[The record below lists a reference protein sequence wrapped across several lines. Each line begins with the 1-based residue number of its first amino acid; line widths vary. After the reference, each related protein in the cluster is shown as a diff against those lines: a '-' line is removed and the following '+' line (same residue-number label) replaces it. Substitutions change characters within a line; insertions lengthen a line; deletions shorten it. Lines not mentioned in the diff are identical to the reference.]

1 MATFIT
7 LEIIRSDD
15 DRTTGDIDIHTIGS
29 NEESRND
36 KPRSGEYPA
45 PLTWRRPTIPT
56 STGPRRSPAYTTQT
70 ASPRS
75 SVSDTT
81 NTPGRTTTAR
91 KKTTTHETA
100 VPTTGTSQTEESS
113 TATGPSA
120 GDLIA
125 AELINA
131 SLNWNY
137 NPCDDFYRF
146 VCSRFEGGI
155 DALYKLTSYTK
166 RAIREVLSATVVP
179 RKGQSATQKA
189 AGMYQACVNL
199 GSDKKNP
206 EAQLPWLKSFLFHLG
221 LDPSNMESHPGFDVA
236 DRIAQLSLV
245 YGLPTFVKFGVFEK
259 PARSPEYSLYVAIH
273 KEDEEWMQYNFL
285 AYGNVRRLKAF
296 YEAKLLLYDSNL
308 DTSTLGDRIIR
319 AENIVRGSIEAARR
333 GSPLKRHTTVE
344 RLGFFVKNYVTAAQ
358 WERLITGHTNHTFRP
373 KDSIQ
378 LLDNATTVLALLTV
392 DSILARDD
400 SRLLVA
406 WSLLHRLL
414 PLAHGQEMRR
424 TKSASPNKGAS
435 IEEFCYEKV
444 AGVMGLA
451 VSKKYFNSVIPPATM
466 DAAARLAMDVM
477 RALVQK
483 LNTTFWIRDPVRSLV
498 LSKAEIMGL
507 VVGFPVEYSDQ
518 SALDAAFGEHRAVM
532 STSCTLLASSRTRRK
547 RACLERWSCLER
559 SNKMAG
565 DLSWVVQRQIM

>member
-1 MATFIT
+1 MQKLYHQYLVKCAKTC
-7 LEIIRSDD
+7 SA
-15 DRTTGDIDIHTIGS
+15 IGQF
-29 NEESRND
+29 EEVS
-36 KPRSGEYPA
+36 
-45 PLTWRRPTIPT
+45 
-56 STGPRRSPAYTTQT
+56 YTTQT

-81 NTPGRTTTAR
+81 
-91 KKTTTHETA
+91 KT
-100 VPTTGTSQTEESS
+100 TTGTSQTEESS

-120 GDLIA
+120 GDLLA

-155 DALYKLTSYTK
+155 DALYK
-166 RAIREVLSATVVP
+166 
-179 RKGQSATQKA
+179 
-189 AGMYQACVNL
+189 
-199 GSDKKNP
+199 
-206 EAQLPWLKSFLFHLG
+206 
-221 LDPSNMESHPGFDVA
+221 
-236 DRIAQLSLV
+236 
-245 YGLPTFVKFGVFEK
+245 
-259 PARSPEYSLYVAIH
+259 VAIH

-285 AYGNVRRLKAF
+285 AYGNVWRLKAF

-319 AENIVRGSIEAARR
+319 AENI
-333 GSPLKRHTTVE
+333 
-344 RLGFFVKNYVTAAQ
+344 AQ

-518 SALDAAFGEHRAVM
+518 SALDAAF
-532 STSCTLLASSRTRRK
+532 
-547 RACLERWSCLER
+547 
-559 SNKMAG
+559 
-565 DLSWVVQRQIM
+565 